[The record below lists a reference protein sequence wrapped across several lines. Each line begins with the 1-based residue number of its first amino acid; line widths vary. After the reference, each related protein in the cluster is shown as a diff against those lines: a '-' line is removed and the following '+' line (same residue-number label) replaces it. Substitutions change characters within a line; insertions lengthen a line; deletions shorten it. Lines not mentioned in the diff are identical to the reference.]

1 MLAPGDL
8 PKLFGNIDIYVFDQ
22 LQRGNI
28 VAGQKVL
35 DVGCGGGRNL
45 RYLMQAGFEVSGLDA
60 DPRAIAAIREL
71 ASRLAPHL
79 PADAFRTETA
89 EESTFGDAC
98 ADVVICN
105 AVLHFVRDHQHFDA
119 VLGGAWRLLAPGGL
133 FFARLAST
141 IGIEDRVQPLGSG
154 RFRRPDGAELYLVD
168 TGRLLQATDRLG
180 GRLLDPIKTTNVQ
193 DLRCMTTWVVR
204 KNEENIE

>member
-22 LQRGNI
+22 LQRGNL
-28 VAGQKVL
+28 VAGQRVL
-35 DVGCGGGRNL
+35 DLGCGGGRNL
-45 RYLMQAGFEVSGLDA
+45 CYLMQAGFEVMGLDP
-60 DPRAIAAIREL
+60 DPRAISATREM

-79 PADAFRTETA
+79 PTDAFRAETA
-89 EESTFGDAC
+89 EESTFADGC

-105 AVLHFVRDHQHFDA
+105 AVLHFVRDHQQFDA
-119 VLGGAWRLLAPGGL
+119 VVDGAWRLLAPGGL

-141 IGIEDRVQPLGSG
+141 IRIEGRVQDLGKG

-168 TGRLLQATDRLG
+168 TRRLLDTTDRLG

-204 KNEENIE
+204 KPT